1 MFVGDRVTVFVGDRV
16 AVFVGDRVAV
26 PVCERV
32 AVPVCERVA
41 VTLGVTV
48 HVMATLVR
56 VTVAV
61 LLGSHGNGIDVVGSA
76 VITD

>member
-1 MFVGDRVTVFVGDRV
+1 M
-16 AVFVGDRVAV
+16 

-32 AVPVCERVA
+32 AVTLGVTVA

-56 VTVAV
+56 VIVAV

-76 VITD
+76 VITA

>member
-1 MFVGDRVTVFVGDRV
+1 VFVGDRV

-32 AVPVCERVA
+32 AVFVGDRVA
-41 VTLGVTV
+41 V

-56 VTVAV
+56 VIVAV

-76 VITD
+76 VITA